1 MKSNWT
7 PRWLA
12 RIRATLVWR
21 RFRERAL
28 LRAQRRSRRDRT
40 RRLGLSR
47 LDGLARLEPRMLLA
61 ADIATDQFDYAPGST
76 ALITTFSDGGPDRN
90 FLVGETI
97 QFQVVRTDGIADNAP
112 GNLPW
117 KVTDGLGGFDAYV
130 DETGIRIAPDRD
142 GIADGRI
149 ETDWFVGSEYA
160 NASLEVRAFG
170 LTSGETATEAF
181 HDSAIVITANTAW
194 SQITTGSGVN
204 GAPTANDSIVV
215 NQGVTLT
222 IDVNGAVAGGVT
234 VGNGAAGTATLAFST
249 GTIGVTFGSLAS
261 NGTARVTFNNANST
275 LNVGTANTS
284 TTFAGAIS
292 GAGKLTKTGTGTL
305 TLSGTNTYTG
315 GTNVT
320 GGVLASGA
328 NNVLPDTGS
337 VTVNGG
343 TLALGGSTDAVGAVS
358 LLGGGSITGGAA
370 ITGGVVANP
379 DFDAVAVTGFTKPSN
394 ASWSYTNNAYISR
407 NGSAFGFTHTPSG
420 TQFGILQSYRNTS
433 SSLSQTISVAT
444 AGYVS
449 YAFRGQGRP
458 NYGSAGVELVIDGT
472 VQSTW
477 PASAFTTGAWGD
489 YVSQPV
495 FLEAGT
501 HTLQFRSITHAGDVA
516 TAIDA
521 IKLSLP
527 GLTGSSYDLQNGSVT
542 ANLAGSGALLKSGFG
557 TVTLSGVN
565 TYTGG
570 TAINGGV
577 LALGSTGALGT
588 AGTISFGGGTLQ
600 YSASN
605 TTDYSSRFSTA
616 ANQTYSV
623 DTNGQN
629 VTCASA
635 LVSSGGSLRKSGAGT
650 LTLTGNVTS
659 TGGTIVSGGTL
670 RLGASNILA
679 DSGAVTLSGGSLDL
693 DASSDTIGSLTGL
706 GTVTTTTGVLT
717 VTGRLAGG
725 LAAGNIGLQPQAKFS
740 PSVGLPV
747 GGATTVAGLT
757 AAGTV
762 DLGGSSLD
770 LTIDGRADVGQS
782 VMIVDNDGSDPVI
795 GGFAGLPDGTV
806 FLAGNGQTFRI
817 DYAGGDGND
826 IVLTRVLVGLT
837 VSSITVDPR
846 PYDGGTIAPLN
857 LSQATLVGLV
867 PGDTSTALVTAGV
880 TGTYD
885 DPNAAY
891 GKPVTLTGLSLTGA
905 LADNY
910 VLLTP
915 ELSGT
920 IDMAQVSIQ
929 GAASVVYNG
938 RQQWGVVVGY
948 GINGETL
955 DSAVTNEI
963 FIDAGVYTVTW
974 QFLSQDQNYDYAN
987 ASGTG
992 TFTIERAAA
1001 TISVTPYNVTDN
1013 GLTHTAMG
1021 VATGVNGE
1029 DLSSGLYLEGTTHSE
1044 PGVYFDSWYF
1054 ISPDPNYTDVD
1065 PGVGIVNTILPREF
1079 VAPIVSLGNDTGTS
1093 TADAL
1098 TFDGALSVTG
1108 VERENGIEY
1117 SLDGGHTWS
1126 GEFQAVEGRNVVLVR
1141 QFDGRGRVSP
1151 GTQFEFTLDTLAP
1164 ASPGLS
1170 LANDTGS
1177 SGSDRITSDGSLSL
1191 SGVEE
1196 GTQIEYSIDGGETW
1210 NDSFTAV
1217 EGSNQ
1222 VLVRQVDLA
1231 GNVSFVG
1238 PKLLALYRFD
1248 DPANAGLDSSGRGA
1262 MAVNFGASVGGE
1274 GYQDGAALFDGTGY
1288 LRSPVDVSVEAL
1300 PRLTWGAWVKPT
1312 NTNPIRAVLSADDG
1326 GYDRDIDIDYRGN
1339 GVPEWSAFTGNG
1351 VVGSG
1356 VAPSPT
1362 DWVFVA
1368 AVYDE
1373 AQAVMTLYVGDTAV
1387 TATTSFG
1394 PSFNFFDIGHNP
1406 GSGEFFE
1413 GAIDNVFVYGDAL
1426 TASQIA
1432 DIRTQGFSG
1441 GDSASLSLEFTLD
1454 TQAAAALTV
1463 SLTSDTGASGADLL
1477 TNVADV
1483 TIGNVEPGATVEYS
1497 VDGGRSW
1504 STSFSAVEGTNVLG
1518 VRQVDVAGNVSPGTP
1533 FEFTLDTQAAAAP
1546 TVSLSRDTGTNI
1558 TDRITSVADLT
1569 IGNVEPGAT
1578 VEYTVDGGR
1587 SWSTSFSAVEGT
1599 NVLAVR
1605 QFDVAGN
1612 RSPGTQFAF
1621 TLDTR
1626 ILPLVPFFN
1635 GFGNLMPDGIAAVTT
1650 LDFSG
1655 CTVPLTF
1662 TVHPNGSLTVEDT
1675 RNPSANGLTF
1685 KSFGDIVGGQTTNR
1699 FVFVGSAT
1707 MKGSVIGNAT
1717 AKNTL
1722 DYSESSL
1729 AISVD
1734 LGTGLATGVGG
1745 FRGINVVIGST
1756 ANGNAGG
1763 NTLIGSTGGSVWA
1776 IESPGR
1782 GSVGGLLFSG
1792 INDIVAASANDTLD
1806 YSLSASAV
1814 TVNLALGAATGFRQ
1828 ISGFRSVIGSPFDDS
1843 LVGDTHDNTFTGLS
1857 GNDSFDGGS
1866 GIDAVVESANVDFT
1880 LAAAELTGLGT
1891 DTLAGIE
1898 AVNLTGGA
1906 GANAFTLQGW
1916 TGNSILA
1923 GGAGSDRYVFTGTGL
1938 ASVTIVESANADT
1951 DTLDFT
1957 GLLNGGVSID
1967 LAVMTAQAAA
1977 TGLTL
1982 TLSTVTGIEN
1992 VTGTAFADTLAGNAR
2007 DNVLSGLA
2015 GDDSLSG
2022 LSGNDTFVGGA
2033 GTDTVV
2039 ESGDV
2044 DFTLTAAGLAGRG
2057 NDSLTGIEG
2066 VSLTAGAGANT
2077 FTVQGWTGNSIL
2089 AGAAGND
2096 SYVFGGT
2103 GSGSVTIAESADADT
2118 DALDFTALLNGG
2130 VTIDLAVTTAQ
2141 TLASGLTLTLSSA
2154 TGLENVIGTA
2164 FADTLV
2170 GNARDN
2176 RVAGLA
2182 GDDTLSGRAGTDS
2195 LDGGVGVDAVVESGN
2210 IDFTLAAALL
2220 TGLGTETLVSVESV
2234 RLAGGD
2240 GANTFTLAGWTG
2252 RAELVGG
2259 AGSDRYVFRGTT
2271 AANVTLVEAAD
2282 TDSDTLD
2289 FSDLASAAVNVD
2301 LASTAAQAAA
2311 AGLTLTLS
2319 SSTGIENVVGTALAD
2334 TLLGNTRD
2342 NSLSGLAGNDTF
2354 TGLSGN
2360 DTFLGGAGTDTVV
2373 ESADVDFT
2381 LTAAGLTGIGSD
2393 SLDSI
2398 ETVNLSAGASANRFT
2413 IDSWTGSA
2421 TLTGG
2426 AGNDSYVFVG
2436 TESAGVTIVE
2446 GANADTDTLDF
2457 TGLLNGGVNIDLAVT
2472 GSQTVVPGLTL
2483 RLSAVTGIE
2492 DVTGTAFADTVRGN
2506 TRNNVLSGLA
2516 GADTLVGR
2524 TGDDTFI
2531 GSAGD
2536 DSFDGGIGTDTVIES
2551 ADIDF
2556 TLASTTLTGLGTDTL
2571 ASIERANLTAG
2582 ASANTFTVQGWTGV
2596 ATLTGLTGND
2606 RYVFSGTESASVTIV
2621 EGADADTDTLDFT
2634 ALANGG
2640 VSVDLAATTAQ
2651 SLVAGLTLTLSTAT
2665 GIEDVTGTAF
2675 ADTVQGNARDN
2686 TLAGLAGDDT
2696 LSGRLGNDTFD
2707 GGAGTD
2713 TTAESADVDFTLA
2726 AATLTG
2732 VGSDTL
2738 AGIETVNLAAGA
2750 GHNTFTVDG
2759 WTGNASLTGGAGND
2773 SYVFT
2778 GTASANV
2785 TIVESADTDT
2795 DTLDFTTLANGGVS
2809 LDLAVTTAQAVSA
2822 GLTLTLSTATG
2833 LENVTGT
2840 ALADTLLGNTRHNV
2854 LSGLAGDDTLSGRD
2868 GNDTFDG
2875 GTGSDVVTESADV
2888 DFTLAAATL
2897 TGVGNDSLASVE
2909 TVNLT
2914 AGIRP
2919 NTFTVDGWTGNA
2931 TLTGAAGNDRYMFSG
2946 IESATVTIVEA
2957 ANTDSDTLDFANLLS
2972 GGVSIDLAVTAAQTV
2987 VSGLTLTLSS
2997 TTGIENVTG
3006 TALTDTLQGNARGN
3020 LLAGLAGDDILTGR
3034 GGNDSLDGGS
3044 GSDTVTESGN
3054 VDFTLTAAGL
3064 AGRGSDLLAD
3074 IESVNLTAGVG
3085 ANTITVDGWTGSA
3098 VLSGGAG
3105 DDTYVFTGNE
3115 SASVTIVEAADA
3127 DSDTLD
3133 LTGLLNG
3140 GVSLDL
3146 ALMTAQTLV
3155 SGLTLTLSTETG
3167 LENVT
3172 GTAFADSLVGNARAN
3187 TLAGLSGDDVLTGGV
3202 GDDTLD
3208 GGAGI
3213 DTVVESADVDFALA
3227 SSALTGL
3234 GTDTLTDIEG
3244 AILTGGAGANS
3255 FTVNGWTGSALLS
3268 GAAGGDVYA
3277 FAGTLSATVTIVEMA
3292 DADADTLDFTSF
3304 ANGGVTVDLAVTTT
3318 QTAASGLTVTL
3329 SSRTGIENVTGTIFA
3344 DVLLGNT
3351 LANTLSGLGGDDT
3364 LTGRA
3369 GDDTLTGGDGTDTVT
3384 ESADVDFTLA
3394 AASLVGLGTD
3404 SLGSVETASLTA
3416 GGGANTFTEA
3426 GWAGAAILTGGAGN
3440 DSYVFSGTASVSVT
3454 IVEVAD
3460 ADTDTLDFT
3469 ALAGSGVSL
3478 DLALTTAQTIV
3489 SQATLTTAQTIVSG
3503 VTLTLSSDTSIEN
3516 VIGTAL
3522 TDTILGNGRN
3532 NTLLGF
3538 AGDDALAGRAGD
3550 DTLVGGVGNDNLDG
3564 GDGTDT
3570 VVASADVDLTLTPTT
3585 LTGIGADTLAGIEG
3599 ANLTAG
3605 SGANTFT
3612 VSDWTGSAVL
3622 DGGTGNDTY
3631 VFAGTES
3638 ASVTIVEAGN
3648 ADADTLDFSGLSN
3661 GGVNLDLAA
3670 TTAQTLVAGLT
3681 ATLSSATGIENVV
3694 GTAFADT
3701 ILGNARDNTLL
3712 GIAGDDELAGR
3723 AGDDTFTGGAG
3734 DDRFDGGAGT
3744 DTLVESADL
3753 DFTLTAAGLVGRGT
3767 DSLAGIETVSL
3778 TAGSEANTFT
3788 VAGWTGSAI
3797 LSGAAGN
3804 DRYVFSGT
3812 ESVSVTIVEGA
3823 DTDADTL
3830 DFTGLLN
3837 GGVTIDLAATMA
3849 QTLVAGLTLTL
3860 SSAGGIENVTGTAFA
3875 DTLAGNSRD
3884 NSLSGLAGDDTFS
3897 GLAGNDTFVGG
3908 TGTDTVVAS
3917 ADVDFT
3923 LSPTTLAGL
3932 GSDTLAGIEEA
3943 RLTAGSGAN
3952 TFTVQSW
3959 TGSAILSGG
3968 AGNDTYVF
3976 SGTASASVTIV
3987 EADDADTDALDFS
4000 SLLNGGVNLDLAV
4013 TTAQTLVAG
4022 LTVVLSSA
4030 TGIENVVG
4038 TAFADTV
4045 VGNARDNTLAGLA
4058 GDDTLAGRGGDD
4070 TFTGGAGNDAFAG
4083 GDGIDTVVDS
4093 ADVDFTLTPTTL
4105 TGVGSDTLAEI
4116 EGANLTAGSGV
4127 NTFTVNAWTGSAIL
4141 SGAAG
4146 NDAYVFTGSES
4157 ASVTIIEAADADTDS
4172 LDFTNLANGGVN
4184 LDLAATTAQTLV
4196 AGLTLTIS
4204 SATGLENVIGTA
4216 LADTIVGNARANTLS
4231 GVAGDDTLAG
4241 RAGDDRYVFA
4251 GALLASVMV
4260 VESADADA
4268 DTLDFSGISN
4278 GGLALDLGVDT
4289 PQSIA
4294 TGLTVTL
4301 STATGLE
4308 NAIGTVFADTLVGNT
4323 RDNTFSGLA
4332 GDDRLDGGAGTDT
4345 VVESGD
4351 VDFTLTPTTLSG
4363 VGSDTLA
4370 GIEAA
4375 RLMAGAGANI
4385 FTVNAWAGSAT
4396 LTGDAGSDR
4405 YVFVGAVS
4413 ASIAIVEE
4421 SGANTDTLDFSA
4433 LSLGDD
4439 TGVSVDLA
4447 LTASQ
4452 SVTATLTLT
4461 LSDATGIENVTGTAA
4476 ADTMLGNARDN
4487 AIAALGGDDTLAG
4500 RAGSNTLDGGAG
4512 SDTVIETGI
4521 VDATVTA
4528 ATITGVGSDVLV
4540 SIEVV
4545 DLVGGDG
4552 ANTFTVDGWG
4562 GSLILAGGLGND
4574 SYVFVGGTSTSVRVV
4589 EVANADADTLDFSA
4603 VTLTGGAGLTVDLA
4617 VTTQQEVTDGL
4628 FVTLFDGEGIE
4639 NVVGSNAADTMSG
4652 NGRNNVFRGLLGQD
4666 TIDGRDGTDTFV
4678 KAFGLVNVIVND
4690 SSLIG
4695 SGTDSFSNIEVVNVT
4710 LGPDPSDSDEVGLD
4724 GRILDAST
4732 FNGTLIA
4739 DFGTDS
4745 LEITRSTIPSGLATS
4760 TLILPALLESLS
4772 VVSGTIYLGAEINTG
4787 ATGSVSLD
4795 SSGAIIDDNDPE
4807 TTGTELV
4814 VPPPINN
4821 IIASR
4826 LVLRSVGGI
4835 VGGIG
4840 MDDILD
4846 TQVSFLSLTNS
4857 GSGDVSV
4864 LNQKNVPGAV
4874 DIVEAVNSAGSVAVE
4889 NYGDDTR
4896 GITVSGAVRSKGI
4909 VSLISHSPLTIDG
4922 SIQSTSGSE
4931 ITLEADTLTM
4941 TKTSKI
4947 VTTGDVA
4954 MNSRVVS
4961 LTDADMAD
4969 AKIKNSR
4976 SDAQIDVSGGSFNTL
4991 TSTGKGSQIDV
5002 RGGAFKTLT
5011 ATGKGSQID
5020 VRGGSFDVLNT
5031 SDVDN
5036 IDVSGGIF
5044 KTLNASGA
5052 GKIDVAGGS
5061 FEELITSGSG
5071 ALGISDGSFRA
5082 VTIRGTSGIDV
5093 RGGKFGV
5100 LTNSSSGSIDVR
5112 GGDFEELVASGTGDL
5127 GITDGSFRTV
5137 TVKGSGAIDVRG
5149 GKFSVGLGS
5158 SGAGKIS
5165 VSGGDFEELIA
5176 SGSGELGITDGA
5188 FKMVKVSGSGGIDIR
5203 GGKFSVGLGSSGAG
5217 KISVSGGD
5225 FEELIASGSGDL
5237 GITDGSFKMVKV
5249 SGSGGIDVRGG
5260 NFEVL
5265 SSSGEGAI
5273 DVSGGKFSV
5282 GLGATGA
5289 GKISVKG
5296 GDFDQLFASGTG
5308 DLGITDGSFKMVKV
5322 SGSGGIDV
5330 RGGNFEVLSSSG
5342 EGAIDV
5348 SGGKFTVGMGSSG
5361 AGKINVKGGDFDQL
5375 FASGTGDLGITAGSF
5390 KMVKVSGSGGID
5402 VRGGN
5407 FEVLS
5412 SSGEGA
5418 IDVSGGKFSVGLGSS
5433 GAGKI
5438 SVSGGDFDQLFASG
5452 TGDLGIT
5459 DGSFKMVT
5467 VVGSGTIDVRGGKF
5481 GVLSS
5486 NGAGGIDVRGGKFT
5500 VGLGSSGAAKINVS
5514 GGDFDQL
5521 VASGSGDL
5529 GISDGSFKTVT
5540 VTGSG
5545 AIDVRGGKFSVLSSS
5560 GAGKIA
5566 VNGGSFTTLNASGSG
5581 EIAVTD
5587 GKFNTLNASGSGGI
5601 DIRGGAFKVGV
5612 NSTGSGNKIS
5622 VAGADMVSL
5631 RNSGA
5636 GSTITVGST
5645 RFESITND
5653 ADNVTLAVVGD
5664 SGSNALINSGNDVTI
5679 SFAAGAGDDVFVN
5692 DGRGDDDYGARVALT
5707 IDLGDGRDR
5716 AVLGGTALAGS
5727 IAGGSGDDTVLFVDG
5742 VTGTL
5747 ALDEIAD
5754 LDTDT
5759 LDFSSLSIVGGVG
5772 VAVDLAL
5779 TTTQVVKSGLSL
5791 TLTSGSGFENAVG
5804 SSGADSLRGNSR
5816 DNALFGS
5823 DLPDDRLGAAATSN
5837 GRVQLAYLEFDSETD
5852 ASVGDHVYTSDER
5865 AAIATRLASIYSA
5878 FSVQFVLDEPALG
5891 EYVTIKFNKPRPGSE
5906 DSGGW
5911 ASEVDFGN
5919 RSYSGI
5925 ATVDVNG
5932 LLGVPGGPVATS
5944 EHFVASSSWLAAHE
5958 LSHLLGL
5965 RHADSFGPPGFG
5977 IAAPPGRSGYYNNPE
5992 YVGPSAA
5999 WETDRHIIETP
6010 ALTGFTLWDLV
6021 AVQFFGEREA
6031 IKLVYNDMAP
6041 ITPDGKLLVEEQATP
6056 HDTRSLSGAQE
6067 LLPVPLSLP
6076 NTLNHGLNAAKDLM
6090 AGAVAVLGELTATA
6104 ELDLYRIAGRRG
6116 DLLNIQVMSSALDR
6130 YKQSSSSLD
6139 LDAVL
6144 TVYDAAGIV
6153 VSLSDDEFETRDPSI
6168 IDLVLPADGIYYIE
6182 VKGFYHDDGQA
6193 ADTGRYELFLSRF
6206 EAASVNDAGDIL
6218 EGRGGNDT
6226 LAGGRGDDTYVFQGT
6241 GLGTDAILEDVRLE
6255 KSGLGATGS
6264 VDGRDS
6270 GDTLDFTNFGSAV
6283 SIDLASTAV
6292 QVVAAGDLSLRLSS
6306 AVESADEPSAAR
6318 GLERVLG
6325 SALGNTVAGNAR
6337 ANTFDGGGSVNAFQG
6352 ADAADTFQLGGGLNT
6367 VDGGTGADAV
6377 TLPGSKADYTIAIS
6391 GSTVTV
6397 SSLPGVVPA
6406 SESILTS
6413 VEVVRFRGDG
6423 TATLVVGVG
6432 DGFASVQ
6439 AAVNA
6444 AAAGDTILVA
6454 PGSYSGAI
6462 DLDKDELTLVSA
6474 AGNEATTLLGAGAT
6488 ATVTVS
6494 ASGVIVR
6501 GFGID
6506 NAGVAGGSAILIR
6519 SSADVTV
6526 DGNVIRNAV
6535 SGVAHVDDGG
6545 SAGAV
6550 ITGNTFA
6557 STVQSG
6563 IASTV
6568 NLVIAGLSGNTFRT
6582 SGEAINLGSGVSLAG
6597 NALDRAGIFAL
6608 IDAQSIDLSGG
6619 AAVVDS
6625 RSSTTY
6631 AVVAPSVAE
6640 YQQTVGMA
6648 PSTGLAGAATFAV
6661 VAGVDAGLFQID
6673 GATGLLRFANR
6684 PRYTAPADV
6693 GADNVAEVIVRATD
6707 GTRNVVTRYT
6717 VSVVDVNVAPE
6728 FAAATRVVNLAENL
6742 PIAGVAAATDW
6753 DLDTLGYSIAA
6764 DATDNADGAL
6774 FTLHPVTGVLT
6785 FQVAPDFENPTDAD
6799 RDGIYQVRVAATD
6812 PGGLVSHQIV
6822 TVVVSDTNDNAPVF
6836 TSAATATVA
6845 ENTAVSAVVYTA
6857 TRTDADATAAY
6868 RNVSYSIKTGA
6879 GDGAR
6884 VAVNAASGAVTLLT
6898 PADYE
6903 TKTSYLFVVVA
6914 DDGVNRSERIVT
6926 LNVIDTNDNAPVITS
6941 AATGSVVEN
6950 AATTAVIYTGLRTDA
6965 DVTAAFRQVS
6975 YSVKPA
6981 VGDAAMVAIQST
6993 TGAVTLLASADYE
7006 TKTSYVF
7013 TIIASDGLNTTE
7025 KSVTVNVVDANDS
7038 APVITSGA
7046 AGSVTENAATTT
7058 VIYTVTRT
7066 DADVTAAFRQV
7077 TYSVKPAVGDAA
7089 RVAINA
7095 TTGAVTLLAA
7105 ANFEVK
7111 TSYQFTI
7118 IASDGRNATEQ
7129 AVTVNVIDTN
7139 DNAPVITSATT
7150 GTVAENA
7157 ATSTVIYTV
7166 TRTDADVTAA
7176 FRNVSYSIKPLVGD
7190 AARVTLHPATGAVT
7204 LLAPADFET
7213 KTSYL
7218 FTVVASDGINRTE
7231 KAVTVSVTDR
7241 NDNAPVITS
7250 AAVGSVTENAVTTTV
7265 IYTATRTDADV
7276 TAAFRL
7282 VTYSIKP
7289 LVGDAA
7295 RVAINA
7301 ATGAVTL
7308 LAAADYETKTS
7319 YVFTVVASDGVNSAE
7334 KAVTVSVVNVDDTAA
7349 TFTSGRT
7356 ASVVA
7361 SATLNPL
7368 VYTATV
7374 NDSTDVSQGVAF
7386 SLAAA
7391 DATLFAID
7399 ATTGVVTVKG
7409 STLAMKGK
7417 VYTFTVTATDKGGL
7431 KKAVSQLITL
7441 TVT

>member
-1 MKSNWT
+1 M
-7 PRWLA
+7 
-12 RIRATLVWR
+12 
-21 RFRERAL
+21 
-28 LRAQRRSRRDRT
+28 
-40 RRLGLSR
+40 
-47 LDGLARLEPRMLLA
+47 
-61 ADIATDQFDYAPGST
+61 GS
-76 ALITTFSDGGPDRN
+76 
-90 FLVGETI
+90 
-97 QFQVVRTDGIADNAP
+97 
-112 GNLPW
+112 
-117 KVTDGLGGFDAYV
+117 
-130 DETGIRIAPDRD
+130 
-142 GIADGRI
+142 
-149 ETDWFVGSEYA
+149 
-160 NASLEVRAFG
+160 
-170 LTSGETATEAF
+170 
-181 HDSAIVITANTAW
+181 
-194 SQITTGSGVN
+194 
-204 GAPTANDSIVV
+204 
-215 NQGVTLT
+215 
-222 IDVNGAVAGGVT
+222 
-234 VGNGAAGTATLAFST
+234 
-249 GTIGVTFGSLAS
+249 
-261 NGTARVTFNNANST
+261 
-275 LNVGTANTS
+275 
-284 TTFAGAIS
+284 
-292 GAGKLTKTGTGTL
+292 
-305 TLSGTNTYTG
+305 
-315 GTNVT
+315 
-320 GGVLASGA
+320 
-328 NNVLPDTGS
+328 
-337 VTVNGG
+337 
-343 TLALGGSTDAVGAVS
+343 
-358 LLGGGSITGGAA
+358 
-370 ITGGVVANP
+370 
-379 DFDAVAVTGFTKPSN
+379 
-394 ASWSYTNNAYISR
+394 
-407 NGSAFGFTHTPSG
+407 
-420 TQFGILQSYRNTS
+420 
-433 SSLSQTISVAT
+433 
-444 AGYVS
+444 
-449 YAFRGQGRP
+449 
-458 NYGSAGVELVIDGT
+458 
-472 VQSTW
+472 
-477 PASAFTTGAWGD
+477 
-489 YVSQPV
+489 
-495 FLEAGT
+495 
-501 HTLQFRSITHAGDVA
+501 
-516 TAIDA
+516 
-521 IKLSLP
+521 
-527 GLTGSSYDLQNGSVT
+527 
-542 ANLAGSGALLKSGFG
+542 
-557 TVTLSGVN
+557 
-565 TYTGG
+565 
-570 TAINGGV
+570 
-577 LALGSTGALGT
+577 
-588 AGTISFGGGTLQ
+588 
-600 YSASN
+600 
-605 TTDYSSRFSTA
+605 
-616 ANQTYSV
+616 
-623 DTNGQN
+623 
-629 VTCASA
+629 
-635 LVSSGGSLRKSGAGT
+635 
-650 LTLTGNVTS
+650 
-659 TGGTIVSGGTL
+659 
-670 RLGASNILA
+670 
-679 DSGAVTLSGGSLDL
+679 
-693 DASSDTIGSLTGL
+693 
-706 GTVTTTTGVLT
+706 
-717 VTGRLAGG
+717 
-725 LAAGNIGLQPQAKFS
+725 
-740 PSVGLPV
+740 
-747 GGATTVAGLT
+747 
-757 AAGTV
+757 
-762 DLGGSSLD
+762 
-770 LTIDGRADVGQS
+770 
-782 VMIVDNDGSDPVI
+782 
-795 GGFAGLPDGTV
+795 
-806 FLAGNGQTFRI
+806 
-817 DYAGGDGND
+817 
-826 IVLTRVLVGLT
+826 
-837 VSSITVDPR
+837 
-846 PYDGGTIAPLN
+846 
-857 LSQATLVGLV
+857 
-867 PGDTSTALVTAGV
+867 
-880 TGTYD
+880 
-885 DPNAAY
+885 
-891 GKPVTLTGLSLTGA
+891 
-905 LADNY
+905 
-910 VLLTP
+910 
-915 ELSGT
+915 
-920 IDMAQVSIQ
+920 
-929 GAASVVYNG
+929 
-938 RQQWGVVVGY
+938 
-948 GINGETL
+948 
-955 DSAVTNEI
+955 
-963 FIDAGVYTVTW
+963 
-974 QFLSQDQNYDYAN
+974 
-987 ASGTG
+987 
-992 TFTIERAAA
+992 
-1001 TISVTPYNVTDN
+1001 
-1013 GLTHTAMG
+1013 
-1021 VATGVNGE
+1021 
-1029 DLSSGLYLEGTTHSE
+1029 
-1044 PGVYFDSWYF
+1044 
-1054 ISPDPNYTDVD
+1054 
-1065 PGVGIVNTILPREF
+1065 
-1079 VAPIVSLGNDTGTS
+1079 
-1093 TADAL
+1093 
-1098 TFDGALSVTG
+1098 
-1108 VERENGIEY
+1108 
-1117 SLDGGHTWS
+1117 
-1126 GEFQAVEGRNVVLVR
+1126 
-1141 QFDGRGRVSP
+1141 
-1151 GTQFEFTLDTLAP
+1151 
-1164 ASPGLS
+1164 
-1170 LANDTGS
+1170 
-1177 SGSDRITSDGSLSL
+1177 
-1191 SGVEE
+1191 
-1196 GTQIEYSIDGGETW
+1196 
-1210 NDSFTAV
+1210 
-1217 EGSNQ
+1217 
-1222 VLVRQVDLA
+1222 
-1231 GNVSFVG
+1231 
-1238 PKLLALYRFD
+1238 
-1248 DPANAGLDSSGRGA
+1248 
-1262 MAVNFGASVGGE
+1262 
-1274 GYQDGAALFDGTGY
+1274 
-1288 LRSPVDVSVEAL
+1288 
-1300 PRLTWGAWVKPT
+1300 
-1312 NTNPIRAVLSADDG
+1312 
-1326 GYDRDIDIDYRGN
+1326 
-1339 GVPEWSAFTGNG
+1339 
-1351 VVGSG
+1351 
-1356 VAPSPT
+1356 
-1362 DWVFVA
+1362 
-1368 AVYDE
+1368 
-1373 AQAVMTLYVGDTAV
+1373 
-1387 TATTSFG
+1387 
-1394 PSFNFFDIGHNP
+1394 
-1406 GSGEFFE
+1406 
-1413 GAIDNVFVYGDAL
+1413 
-1426 TASQIA
+1426 
-1432 DIRTQGFSG
+1432 
-1441 GDSASLSLEFTLD
+1441 
-1454 TQAAAALTV
+1454 
-1463 SLTSDTGASGADLL
+1463 
-1477 TNVADV
+1477 
-1483 TIGNVEPGATVEYS
+1483 
-1497 VDGGRSW
+1497 
-1504 STSFSAVEGTNVLG
+1504 
-1518 VRQVDVAGNVSPGTP
+1518 
-1533 FEFTLDTQAAAAP
+1533 
-1546 TVSLSRDTGTNI
+1546 
-1558 TDRITSVADLT
+1558 
-1569 IGNVEPGAT
+1569 
-1578 VEYTVDGGR
+1578 
-1587 SWSTSFSAVEGT
+1587 
-1599 NVLAVR
+1599 
-1605 QFDVAGN
+1605 
-1612 RSPGTQFAF
+1612 
-1621 TLDTR
+1621 
-1626 ILPLVPFFN
+1626 
-1635 GFGNLMPDGIAAVTT
+1635 
-1650 LDFSG
+1650 
-1655 CTVPLTF
+1655 
-1662 TVHPNGSLTVEDT
+1662 
-1675 RNPSANGLTF
+1675 
-1685 KSFGDIVGGQTTNR
+1685 
-1699 FVFVGSAT
+1699 
-1707 MKGSVIGNAT
+1707 
-1717 AKNTL
+1717 
-1722 DYSESSL
+1722 
-1729 AISVD
+1729 
-1734 LGTGLATGVGG
+1734 
-1745 FRGINVVIGST
+1745 
-1756 ANGNAGG
+1756 
-1763 NTLIGSTGGSVWA
+1763 
-1776 IESPGR
+1776 
-1782 GSVGGLLFSG
+1782 
-1792 INDIVAASANDTLD
+1792 
-1806 YSLSASAV
+1806 
-1814 TVNLALGAATGFRQ
+1814 
-1828 ISGFRSVIGSPFDDS
+1828 
-1843 LVGDTHDNTFTGLS
+1843 
-1857 GNDSFDGGS
+1857 
-1866 GIDAVVESANVDFT
+1866 
-1880 LAAAELTGLGT
+1880 

-1898 AVNLTGGA
+1898 SVSLTGGQSANTFTASGWAGIVTLA
-1906 GANAFTLQGW
+1906 GA
-1916 TGNSILA
+1916 TGN
-1923 GGAGSDRYVFTGTGL
+1923 DRYVFTGNG
-1938 ASVTIVESANADT
+1938 SARIDEAADADS
-1951 DTLDFT
+1951 DTLDFSAIT
-1957 GLLNGGVSID
+1957 NAAVSFD
-1967 LAVMTAQAAA
+1967 LAATTAQ
-1977 TGLTL
+1977 TPMEGLTL
-1982 TLSTVTGIEN
+1982 TLSTATGIEN
-1992 VTGTAFADTLAGNAR
+1992 VVGTAL
-2007 DNVLSGLA
+2007 
-2015 GDDSLSG
+2015 
-2022 LSGNDTFVGGA
+2022 
-2033 GTDTVV
+2033 
-2039 ESGDV
+2039 
-2044 DFTLTAAGLAGRG
+2044 
-2057 NDSLTGIEG
+2057 
-2066 VSLTAGAGANT
+2066 
-2077 FTVQGWTGNSIL
+2077 
-2089 AGAAGND
+2089 
-2096 SYVFGGT
+2096 
-2103 GSGSVTIAESADADT
+2103 
-2118 DALDFTALLNGG
+2118 
-2130 VTIDLAVTTAQ
+2130 
-2141 TLASGLTLTLSSA
+2141 
-2154 TGLENVIGTA
+2154 
-2164 FADTLV
+2164 ADTLV

-2176 RVAGLA
+2176 VFTGLA
-2182 GDDTLSGRAGTDS
+2182 GNDVFTGLAGNDTFDGGAGTDTVRESADVDFTLSAAALAGVGSDTLARIELVSLTGGQSANAFTLSGWAGIAT
-2195 LDGGVGVDAVVESGN
+2195 V
-2210 IDFTLAAALL
+2210 
-2220 TGLGTETLVSVESV
+2220 
-2234 RLAGGD
+2234 AG
-2240 GANTFTLAGWTG
+2240 A
-2252 RAELVGG
+2252 
-2259 AGSDRYVFRGTT
+2259 AGSDRYVFRGTS

-2289 FSDLASAAVNVD
+2289 FSDLANAAVNVD
-2301 LASTAAQAAA
+2301 LASTAAQAVA

-2393 SLDSI
+2393 ALDGI
-2398 ETVNLSAGASANRFT
+2398 ETVNLSSGASANRFT
-2413 IDSWTGSA
+2413 IDSWTGNA
-2421 TLTGG
+2421 TLTGN

-2436 TESAGVTIVE
+2436 TESGSVTIVE
-2446 GANADTDTLDF
+2446 GANTDTDTLDF
-2457 TGLLNGGVNIDLAVT
+2457 TNLANGAVNLDLAVT

-2483 RLSAVTGIE
+2483 RLSSVTGIE

-2506 TRNNVLSGLA
+2506 TRDNVLSGLA

-2582 ASANTFTVQGWTGV
+2582 ASANTITVQGWTGG

-2640 VSVDLAATTAQ
+2640 VSLDLAATTAQ
-2651 SLVAGLTLTLSTAT
+2651 TLVAGLTLTLSTAT
-2665 GIEDVTGTAF
+2665 GIENVTATAF

-2686 TLAGLAGDDT
+2686 TLTGLAGDDT

-2738 AGIETVNLAAGA
+2738 AGIETVNLAAGVSA
-2750 GHNTFTVDG
+2750 NTFTVDG

-2785 TIVESADTDT
+2785 TIVESADIDT

-2809 LDLAVTTAQAVSA
+2809 LDLAVTTAQTVSA

-2833 LENVTGT
+2833 LENVIGT
-2840 ALADTLLGNTRHNV
+2840 ALADTLLGNARDNV

-2897 TGVGNDSLASVE
+2897 AGVGSDSLASVE
-2909 TVNLT
+2909 TVSLT
-2914 AGIRP
+2914 AGIGA

-2931 TLTGAAGNDRYMFSG
+2931 TLTGAAGNDRYLFRG
-2946 IESATVTIVEA
+2946 TESASVTVVES
-2957 ANTDSDTLDFANLLS
+2957 ANSDSDTLDFSNLLT

-3277 FAGTLSATVTIVEMA
+3277 FAGTLSATVTIVETA
-3292 DADADTLDFTSF
+3292 DADVDTLDFTSF
-3304 ANGGVTVDLAVTTT
+3304 ANGGVTFDLAVTTT

-3329 SSRTGIENVTGTIFA
+3329 SSDQAIENVIGSAFG

-3369 GDDTLTGGDGTDTVT
+3369 GNDTFTGGEGSDTVA

-3394 AASLVGLGTD
+3394 AASVVGLGTD
-3404 SLGSVETASLTA
+3404 SLASVETASLSA
-3416 GGGANTFTEA
+3416 GAGANTLTVA

-3440 DSYVFSGTASVSVT
+3440 DSYVFSGTASASVT

-3460 ADTDTLDFT
+3460 TDIDMLDFT
-3469 ALAGSGVSL
+3469 AIAGGAVSL
-3478 DLALTTAQTIV
+3478 DLA
-3489 SQATLTTAQTIVSG
+3489 LTTAQTIVSG

-3585 LTGIGADTLAGIEG
+3585 LTGIGSDTLAGIEG
-3599 ANLTAG
+3599 AILTAG
-3605 SGANTFT
+3605 SGANTFK

-3670 TTAQTLVAGLT
+3670 TTAQSLVAGLT
-3681 ATLSSATGIENVV
+3681 ATLTSATGIENVI

-3701 ILGNARDNTLL
+3701 VLGNARDNTLS
-3712 GIAGDDELAGR
+3712 GIAGDDTLAGR
-3723 AGDDTFTGGAG
+3723 AGDDTFIGGAG
-3734 DDRFDGGAGT
+3734 NDGFDGGAGT
-3744 DTLVESADL
+3744 DTLVESADV

-3767 DSLAGIETVSL
+3767 DLLAGIETVNL
-3778 TAGSEANTFT
+3778 TTGSDANTFT

-3797 LSGAAGN
+3797 LSGGAGN
-3804 DRYVFSGT
+3804 DAYVFTGT
-3812 ESVSVTIVEGA
+3812 ESASVTIVEVA
-3823 DTDADTL
+3823 DADADTL

-3837 GGVTIDLAATMA
+3837 SGVTIDLAVTTA
-3849 QTLVAGLTLTL
+3849 QTVVAGLTLSL
-3860 SSAGGIENVTGTAFA
+3860 SSARGIENVTGTAFA
-3875 DTLAGNSRD
+3875 DTLVGNSRN

-3897 GLAGNDTFVGG
+3897 GGVGNDSLDGG
-3908 TGTDTVVAS
+3908 TGTDTVIAS

-3932 GSDTLAGIEEA
+3932 GSDTLAGIEGA
-3943 RLTAGSGAN
+3943 HLTAGSGAN
-3952 TFTVQSW
+3952 RFTVQNW
-3959 TGSAILSGG
+3959 TGSAILSGA

-3976 SGTASASVTIV
+3976 QGTASASVTIV
-3987 EADDADTDALDFS
+3987 EAENADADTLDFS
-4000 SLLNGGVNLDLAV
+4000 GLLHGGVNIDLAV

-4022 LTVVLSSA
+4022 LTMALSSA
-4030 TGIENVVG
+4030 AGIENVVG

-4045 VGNARDNTLAGLA
+4045 LGNARDNSLSGLA

-4070 TFTGGAGNDAFAG
+4070 TFTGGAGDDAFAG
-4083 GDGIDTVVDS
+4083 GDGIDTIVES

-4105 TGVGSDTLAEI
+4105 TGVGSDTLAGI
-4116 EGANLTAGSGV
+4116 EGANLTAGSGA
-4127 NTFTVNAWTGSAIL
+4127 NTFTLSAWTGSAIL

-4196 AGLTLTIS
+4196 AGLTLTLS
-4204 SATGLENVIGTA
+4204 SATGLENVTGTA
-4216 LADTIVGNARANTLS
+4216 FADTIVGNARVNTLS

-4251 GALLASVMV
+4251 GALVASVTV

-4268 DTLDFSGISN
+4268 DTLDFSGLLH
-4278 GGLALDLGVDT
+4278 GGLSLDLGST
-4289 PQSIA
+4289 MSQSIA
-4294 TGLTVTL
+4294 SGLVLTL
-4301 STATGLE
+4301 STATGIE
-4308 NAIGTVFADTLVGNT
+4308 NVVGTAFADTLVGNT

-4351 VDFTLTPTTLSG
+4351 VDFTLTPTTLTG
-4363 VGSDTLA
+4363 VGNDTLA

-4375 RLMAGAGANI
+4375 RLTAGAGTNT

-4396 LTGDAGSDR
+4396 LTGSAGNDR
-4405 YVFVGAVS
+4405 YVFIGAVS
-4413 ASIAIVEE
+4413 ASIAIVED
-4421 SGANTDTLDFSA
+4421 SDANTDTLDFSA

-4447 LTASQ
+4447 LTSSQ
-4452 SVTATLTLT
+4452 AVTATLTLT
-4461 LSDATGIENVTGTAA
+4461 LSNATGIENVTGTAA

-4487 AIAALGGDDTLAG
+4487 VITALGGDDTLAG

-4512 SDTVIETGI
+4512 TDTAIEIGN

-4528 ATITGVGSDVLV
+4528 TTITGVGSDLLV

-4545 DLVGGDG
+4545 DLVGGSG
-4552 ANTFTVDGWG
+4552 ANTFTVNGWG
-4562 GSLILAGGLGND
+4562 GSLILEGGLGND
-4574 SYVFVGGTSTSVRVV
+4574 SYVFVGGMSTSVRVV

-4617 VTTQQEVTDGL
+4617 QTAAQEVKAGL
-4628 FVTLFDGEGIE
+4628 FVTLFDGAGIE

-4652 NGRNNVFRGLLGQD
+4652 NARANVFLGLGGHD
-4666 TIDGRDGTDTFV
+4666 VIDGRDGTDTFV
-4678 KAFGLVNVIVND
+4678 KAFGLVNVIVSD

-4710 LGPDPSDSDEVGLD
+4710 LGPDPSDSDEIGLD
-4724 GRILDAST
+4724 GRILDASL
-4732 FNGTLIA
+4732 FSGTLIA
-4739 DFGTDS
+4739 DFRTDS
-4745 LEITRSTIPSGLATS
+4745 LEITRSATPSGVATS

-4772 VVSGTIYLGAEINTG
+4772 VASGTIYLGSEINTG

-4807 TTGTELV
+4807 ATGTELV

-4846 TQVSFLSLTNS
+4846 TQVSVISATNS
-4857 GSGDVSV
+4857 GSGNISI

-4874 DIVEAVNSAGSVAVE
+4874 DIVALINTATTGSVAVE

-4954 MNSRVVS
+4954 MNSRIVS

-5112 GGDFEELVASGTGDL
+5112 GGDFEELVASGTGDV

-5165 VSGGDFEELIA
+5165 VSGGDFEQLVA
-5176 SGSGELGITDGA
+5176 SGSGELGITDG
-5188 FKMVKVSGSGGIDIR
+5188 
-5203 GGKFSVGLGSSGAG
+5203 
-5217 KISVSGGD
+5217 
-5225 FEELIASGSGDL
+5225 
-5237 GITDGSFKMVKV
+5237 SFKTVTV
-5249 SGSGGIDVRGG
+5249 VGS
-5260 NFEVL
+5260 
-5265 SSSGEGAI
+5265 GAI
-5273 DVSGGKFSV
+5273 DVSGGKFGVLASN
-5282 GLGATGA
+5282 GA
-5289 GKISVKG
+5289 GK
-5296 GDFDQLFASGTG
+5296 
-5308 DLGITDGSFKMVKV
+5308 
-5322 SGSGGIDV
+5322 
-5330 RGGNFEVLSSSG
+5330 
-5342 EGAIDV
+5342 
-5348 SGGKFTVGMGSSG
+5348 
-5361 AGKINVKGGDFDQL
+5361 
-5375 FASGTGDLGITAGSF
+5375 
-5390 KMVKVSGSGGID
+5390 
-5402 VRGGN
+5402 
-5407 FEVLS
+5407 
-5412 SSGEGA
+5412 
-5418 IDVSGGKFSVGLGSS
+5418 
-5433 GAGKI
+5433 
-5438 SVSGGDFDQLFASG
+5438 
-5452 TGDLGIT
+5452 
-5459 DGSFKMVT
+5459 
-5467 VVGSGTIDVRGGKF
+5467 IDVRGGKF
-5481 GVLSS
+5481 S
-5486 NGAGGIDVRGGKFT
+5486 I
-5500 VGLGSSGAAKINVS
+5500 GLGSSGAAKINVS

-5545 AIDVRGGKFSVLSSS
+5545 AIDLRGGKFSVVSSSGAGKIDISGGSFNILSSS
-5560 GAGKIA
+5560 GAGKID
-5566 VNGGSFTTLNASGSG
+5566 
-5581 EIAVTD
+5581 IAG

-5622 VAGADMVSL
+5622 IAGADMVSL

-5636 GSTITVGST
+5636 GSTITVGGT

-5653 ADNVTLAVVGD
+5653 ADNVSLAVVGD
-5664 SGSNALINSGNDVTI
+5664 SGSNALVNSGNDVTI

-5742 VTGTL
+5742 ATGTL
-5747 ALDEIAD
+5747 ALDEAAD

-5791 TLTSGSGFENAVG
+5791 TLTSGSGFEDAVG

-5823 DLPDDRLGAAATSN
+5823 DLPDDRLGTPAASN
-5837 GRVQLAYLEFDSETD
+5837 GRVQVAYLEFDSETD
-5852 ASVGDHVYTSDER
+5852 ESVGDHVYTTAER

-5878 FSVQFVLDEPALG
+5878 FSVQFVLDEPAPG
-5891 EYVTIKFNKPRPGSE
+5891 EYATIRFNKPRPGSE

-5919 RSYSGI
+5919 RSYFGI

-5932 LLGVPGGPVATS
+5932 LLGVPGGPTGTS
-5944 EHFVASSSWLAAHE
+5944 ENFVAASAWLAAHE

-6041 ITPDGKLLVEEQATP
+6041 LTPDGSLLVAEQATP

-6067 LLPVPLSLP
+6067 LVPVPLALP

-6090 AGAVAVLGELTATA
+6090 AGAVAVLGKLTATG
-6104 ELDLYRIAGRRG
+6104 ELDLYRISGRRG
-6116 DLLNIQVMSSALDR
+6116 DLLNIQVMSAALDR
-6130 YKQSSSSLD
+6130 YKQSSSSDD

-6144 TVYDAAGIV
+6144 TVYDAAGTV

-6193 ADTGRYELFLSRF
+6193 ADTGSYELFLSRF
-6206 EAASVNDAGDIL
+6206 DAATGNDAGDVL

-6226 LAGGRGDDTYVFQGT
+6226 LAGGCGDDTYVFQGT
-6241 GLGTDAILEDVRLE
+6241 ALGSDAILEDVRLE

-6264 VDGRDS
+6264 VGGRDS
-6270 GDTLDFTNFGSAV
+6270 DDTLDFTNFGAAV
-6283 SIDLASTAV
+6283 AIDLASTAV

-6306 AVESADEPSAAR
+6306 AVESAGEPSASR

-6325 SALGNTVAGNAR
+6325 SALGNTVVGNAR
-6337 ANTFDGGGSVNAFQG
+6337 ANTFDGGGSLNAFQG
-6352 ADAADTFQLGGGLNT
+6352 ADAADTFQLGGGSNT
-6367 VDGGTGADAV
+6367 VDGGAGADAV
-6377 TLPGSKADYTIAIS
+6377 TLPGMKADYTISIS

-6423 TATLVVGVG
+6423 TATLLVGVG
-6432 DGFASVQ
+6432 YGFASVQ
-6439 AAVNA
+6439 AAVDA

-6462 DLDKDELTLVSA
+6462 VLDKEDLTLVSS
-6474 AGNEATTLLGAGAT
+6474 AGSEATTLLGGGAT

-6494 ASGVIVR
+6494 ATGVIVR

-6506 NAGVAGGSAILIR
+6506 NTGVAGGSAILIR

-6545 SAGAV
+6545 SAGAT

-6563 IASTV
+6563 IAGTV
-6568 NLVIAGLSGNTFRT
+6568 KLAIAGLSGNTFRT
-6582 SGEAINLGSGVSLAG
+6582 SVEAINLGSGVSLAG
-6597 NALDRAGIFAL
+6597 NVLDRAGIFAL
-6608 IDAQSIDLSGG
+6608 IDAQTIDLSGG

-6631 AVVAPSVAE
+6631 AAVAPSVAE
-6640 YQQTVGMA
+6640 YQQTVGVA

-6717 VSVVDVNVAPE
+6717 VTVVDVNVAPE
-6728 FAAATRVVNLAENL
+6728 FAAVTRVVNLAENL

-6753 DLDTLGYSIAA
+6753 DLDTLGYTIAA

-6774 FTLHPVTGVLT
+6774 FTLHPVTGVLM

-6799 RDGIYQVRVAATD
+6799 RNGIYQVRVAATD
-6812 PGGLVSHQIV
+6812 PGGLVSYQIV

-6845 ENTAVSAVVYTA
+6845 ENTAVNAVVYTA
-6857 TRTDADATAAY
+6857 TRTDADVTAAY
-6868 RNVSYSIKTGA
+6868 RNVSYSIKAGV
-6879 GDGAR
+6879 GDGVK
-6884 VAVNAASGAVTLLT
+6884 VAVNAATGAVTLLT
-6898 PADYE
+6898 LADYE

-6965 DVTAAFRQVS
+6965 DVTAAYRQVAWS
-6975 YSVKPA
+6975 IKPA

-6993 TGAVTLLASADYE
+6993 TGVVTLLSPADYE
-7006 TKTSYVF
+7006 TKTTYMF

-7046 AGSVTENAATTT
+7046 TGSVTENAATTT
-7058 VIYTVTRT
+7058 VIYTATRT

-7095 TTGAVTLLAA
+7095 ATGAVTLLAV
-7105 ANFEVK
+7105 ANFEAK
-7111 TSYQFTI
+7111 TSYLFTI
-7118 IASDGRNATEQ
+7118 IASDGLNATEQ

-7139 DNAPVITSATT
+7139 DSAPVITSATT

-7190 AARVTLHPATGAVT
+7190 AARVTIHPATGAVT

-7218 FTVVASDGINRTE
+7218 FTVVASDGINRAE
-7231 KAVTVSVTDR
+7231 KAVTVSVIDR

-7250 AAVGSVTENAVTTTV
+7250 AAVGSVTENAATSTV

-7308 LAAADYETKTS
+7308 LAAADYETKAS
-7319 YVFTVVASDGVNSAE
+7319 YLFTVIADDGVNRAE
-7334 KAVTVSVVNVDDTAA
+7334 KVVTVAVVNVDDTAA

-7361 SATLNPL
+7361 SATLNP
-7368 VYTATV
+7368 VIYTATV
-7374 NDSTDVSQGVAF
+7374 NDAADVSQGVAF

-7417 VYTFTVTATDKGGL
+7417 VYTFTVTATDKGGA

-7441 TVT
+7441 TVS